1 MSQDPYA
8 TADFV
13 SEYLVDA
20 AFASKAQEIK
30 ENAKTPVYQ
39 RMRNP
44 ITPPKAKPF
53 NRPQIRVKEWRK
65 RLDRVIDSLHMHPS
79 MASISQLNEARSYA
93 DYLKEWIAYAEAIL
107 NDDADPKIPF
117 YSRYRVPRYLGETC
131 DPAHVHPVVKPED
144 FV

>member
-1 MSQDPYA
+1 MN
-8 TADFV
+8 V
-13 SEYLVDA
+13 
-20 AFASKAQEIK
+20 
-30 ENAKTPVYQ
+30 PVYQ

-65 RLDRVIDSLHMHPS
+65 RLDRVIDSLFMHPS
-79 MASISQLNEARSYA
+79 MVSAAQLSEARSYA

-107 NDDADPKIPF
+107 NDGADPAVPF
-117 YSRYRVPRYLGETC
+117 RSRHRVPRDLETY
-131 DPAHVHPVVKPED
+131 DPARVHPVIKPED

>member
-1 MSQDPYA
+1 MNP
-8 TADFV
+8 
-13 SEYLVDA
+13 
-20 AFASKAQEIK
+20 
-30 ENAKTPVYQ
+30 PVYQ

-65 RLDRVIDSLHMHPS
+65 RLDHVSNSILTNYG
-79 MASISQLNEARSYA
+79 MASSSHLSEAMAYKQ
-93 DYLKEWIAYAEAIL
+93 YLTEWIAYAEAIL
-107 NDDADPKIPF
+107 NDGADPAIPF
-117 YSRYRVPRYLGETC
+117 RSSYRFQKSLGESL